1 MKNGKLRVALVG
13 VSFGAE
19 FIPIYLKHPDV
30 DSLVL
35 VDTNE
40 KLLNTVGDKFLLE
53 ERLTDFNA
61 MLEDKTIDAV
71 HLVTPPATHAP
82 LSIQVM
88 NAGKHCACT
97 IPMGMSIDELYQV
110 IDARKRSG
118 KHYMFM
124 ETSVYGREFL
134 YVKNL
139 YEKGELGRIQF
150 MRCAHY
156 QDMEGWPDYWLGF
169 PPLMHPTHAVAPCL
183 MLLGKR
189 PETVYCKGSGKVR
202 KEVEAPYGCPY
213 AFESALISL
222 KDSDVSIEMA
232 RFLYHV
238 ARGYTESFNI
248 YGERKSFEWQQ
259 LESEQPVLFSM
270 ALGANAEHVM
280 NDYGRG
286 GLVTEE
292 RIQIPDYADRLPA
305 EIGRFT
311 KQTVYDDSNPHLSFL
326 QGGGHGGSHPH
337 LVHEFVRS
345 ILEDRTPVPSD
356 IDGAYWT
363 GVGICAH
370 QSAMDGGVVK
380 RVPVPHRLGS
390 YVMKRSVSVKF
401 ILTIAK
407 SKEQNN
413 RPLVESSL
421 KTIFFFCLSSGFT
434 QGGAVVSRKQNSQ
447 PKAIFFADIDAGN
460 GPFISRKKKR
470 KCRSCTKRKSKN
482 QISDSADGF

>member
-189 PETVYCKGSGKVR
+189 PETVYCK
-202 KEVEAPYGCPY
+202 
-213 AFESALISL
+213 
-222 KDSDVSIEMA
+222 
-232 RFLYHV
+232 
-238 ARGYTESFNI
+238 
-248 YGERKSFEWQQ
+248 
-259 LESEQPVLFSM
+259 
-270 ALGANAEHVM
+270 
-280 NDYGRG
+280 
-286 GLVTEE
+286 
-292 RIQIPDYADRLPA
+292 
-305 EIGRFT
+305 
-311 KQTVYDDSNPHLSFL
+311 
-326 QGGGHGGSHPH
+326 
-337 LVHEFVRS
+337 
-345 ILEDRTPVPSD
+345 
-356 IDGAYWT
+356 
-363 GVGICAH
+363 
-370 QSAMDGGVVK
+370 
-380 RVPVPHRLGS
+380 
-390 YVMKRSVSVKF
+390 RSVSVKF

-421 KTIFFFCLSSGFT
+421 KTIFFFCLFSGFT
-434 QGGAVVSRKQNSQ
+434 QGELLFRGSKILNRKPSLLLTLTRERTPLYQERKNGNAAVVQKEKVRIKSLTQ
-447 PKAIFFADIDAGN
+447 PMAF
-460 GPFISRKKKR
+460 
-470 KCRSCTKRKSKN
+470 
-482 QISDSADGF
+482 DG

>member
-19 FIPIYLKHPDV
+19 FVPIYLKHPDV

-40 KLLNTVGDKFLLE
+40 KLLNAVGDKFLLE

-124 ETSVYGREFL
+124 ETSV
-134 YVKNL
+134 
-139 YEKGELGRIQF
+139 
-150 MRCAHY
+150 
-156 QDMEGWPDYWLGF
+156 
-169 PPLMHPTHAVAPCL
+169 
-183 MLLGKR
+183 
-189 PETVYCKGSGKVR
+189 
-202 KEVEAPYGCPY
+202 
-213 AFESALISL
+213 
-222 KDSDVSIEMA
+222 
-232 RFLYHV
+232 
-238 ARGYTESFNI
+238 
-248 YGERKSFEWQQ
+248 
-259 LESEQPVLFSM
+259 
-270 ALGANAEHVM
+270 
-280 NDYGRG
+280 
-286 GLVTEE
+286 
-292 RIQIPDYADRLPA
+292 
-305 EIGRFT
+305 
-311 KQTVYDDSNPHLSFL
+311 
-326 QGGGHGGSHPH
+326 
-337 LVHEFVRS
+337 
-345 ILEDRTPVPSD
+345 
-356 IDGAYWT
+356 
-363 GVGICAH
+363 
-370 QSAMDGGVVK
+370 
-380 RVPVPHRLGS
+380 
-390 YVMKRSVSVKF
+390 SVKF

-447 PKAIFFADIDAGN
+447 PKAIFFADVDAGKD
-460 GPFISRKKKR
+460 PFISRKKKR

-482 QISDSADGF
+482 QIFDSADGF

>member
-189 PETVYCKGSGKVR
+189 PETVYCK
-202 KEVEAPYGCPY
+202 
-213 AFESALISL
+213 
-222 KDSDVSIEMA
+222 
-232 RFLYHV
+232 
-238 ARGYTESFNI
+238 
-248 YGERKSFEWQQ
+248 
-259 LESEQPVLFSM
+259 
-270 ALGANAEHVM
+270 
-280 NDYGRG
+280 
-286 GLVTEE
+286 
-292 RIQIPDYADRLPA
+292 
-305 EIGRFT
+305 
-311 KQTVYDDSNPHLSFL
+311 
-326 QGGGHGGSHPH
+326 
-337 LVHEFVRS
+337 
-345 ILEDRTPVPSD
+345 
-356 IDGAYWT
+356 
-363 GVGICAH
+363 
-370 QSAMDGGVVK
+370 
-380 RVPVPHRLGS
+380 
-390 YVMKRSVSVKF
+390 RSVSVKF

>member
-19 FIPIYLKHPDV
+19 FVPIYLKHPDV

-40 KLLNTVGDKFLLE
+40 KLLNAVGDKFLLE

-118 KHYMFM
+118 KHFMFM

-189 PETVYCKGSGKVR
+189 PETVYCKGSGRVR

-238 ARGYTESFNI
+238 ARGYTESFN
-248 YGERKSFEWQQ
+248 F
-259 LESEQPVLFSM
+259 
-270 ALGANAEHVM
+270 
-280 NDYGRG
+280 
-286 GLVTEE
+286 
-292 RIQIPDYADRLPA
+292 
-305 EIGRFT
+305 
-311 KQTVYDDSNPHLSFL
+311 
-326 QGGGHGGSHPH
+326 
-337 LVHEFVRS
+337 
-345 ILEDRTPVPSD
+345 
-356 IDGAYWT
+356 
-363 GVGICAH
+363 
-370 QSAMDGGVVK
+370 
-380 RVPVPHRLGS
+380 PHRLGS

-421 KTIFFFCLSSGFT
+421 KTIFFFCLFSDFT
-434 QGGAVVSRKQNSQ
+434 QGELLFRGSKILNRKPSFLLTLTRERTPLYQE
-447 PKAIFFADIDAGN
+447 
-460 GPFISRKKKR
+460 RKKR

>member
-19 FIPIYLKHPDV
+19 FVPIYLKHPDV

-189 PETVYCKGSGKVR
+189 PETVYCK
-202 KEVEAPYGCPY
+202 
-213 AFESALISL
+213 
-222 KDSDVSIEMA
+222 
-232 RFLYHV
+232 
-238 ARGYTESFNI
+238 
-248 YGERKSFEWQQ
+248 
-259 LESEQPVLFSM
+259 
-270 ALGANAEHVM
+270 
-280 NDYGRG
+280 
-286 GLVTEE
+286 
-292 RIQIPDYADRLPA
+292 
-305 EIGRFT
+305 
-311 KQTVYDDSNPHLSFL
+311 
-326 QGGGHGGSHPH
+326 
-337 LVHEFVRS
+337 
-345 ILEDRTPVPSD
+345 
-356 IDGAYWT
+356 
-363 GVGICAH
+363 
-370 QSAMDGGVVK
+370 
-380 RVPVPHRLGS
+380 
-390 YVMKRSVSVKF
+390 RSVSVKF

-421 KTIFFFCLSSGFT
+421 KTIFFFCLFSGFT

-447 PKAIFFADIDAGN
+447 PKAIFFADVDAGKD
-460 GPFISRKKKR
+460 PFISRKKKR

>member
-189 PETVYCKGSGKVR
+189 PETVYCK
-202 KEVEAPYGCPY
+202 
-213 AFESALISL
+213 
-222 KDSDVSIEMA
+222 
-232 RFLYHV
+232 
-238 ARGYTESFNI
+238 
-248 YGERKSFEWQQ
+248 
-259 LESEQPVLFSM
+259 
-270 ALGANAEHVM
+270 
-280 NDYGRG
+280 
-286 GLVTEE
+286 
-292 RIQIPDYADRLPA
+292 
-305 EIGRFT
+305 
-311 KQTVYDDSNPHLSFL
+311 
-326 QGGGHGGSHPH
+326 
-337 LVHEFVRS
+337 
-345 ILEDRTPVPSD
+345 
-356 IDGAYWT
+356 
-363 GVGICAH
+363 
-370 QSAMDGGVVK
+370 
-380 RVPVPHRLGS
+380 
-390 YVMKRSVSVKF
+390 RSVSVKF
-401 ILTIAK
+401 IFTIAK

-447 PKAIFFADIDAGN
+447 PKAIFFADVDAGKD
-460 GPFISRKKKR
+460 PFISRKKKR

>member
-124 ETSVYGREFL
+124 ETSV
-134 YVKNL
+134 
-139 YEKGELGRIQF
+139 
-150 MRCAHY
+150 
-156 QDMEGWPDYWLGF
+156 
-169 PPLMHPTHAVAPCL
+169 
-183 MLLGKR
+183 
-189 PETVYCKGSGKVR
+189 
-202 KEVEAPYGCPY
+202 
-213 AFESALISL
+213 
-222 KDSDVSIEMA
+222 
-232 RFLYHV
+232 
-238 ARGYTESFNI
+238 
-248 YGERKSFEWQQ
+248 
-259 LESEQPVLFSM
+259 
-270 ALGANAEHVM
+270 
-280 NDYGRG
+280 
-286 GLVTEE
+286 
-292 RIQIPDYADRLPA
+292 
-305 EIGRFT
+305 
-311 KQTVYDDSNPHLSFL
+311 
-326 QGGGHGGSHPH
+326 
-337 LVHEFVRS
+337 
-345 ILEDRTPVPSD
+345 
-356 IDGAYWT
+356 
-363 GVGICAH
+363 
-370 QSAMDGGVVK
+370 
-380 RVPVPHRLGS
+380 
-390 YVMKRSVSVKF
+390 SVKF

>member
-1 MKNGKLRVALVG
+1 MALVG

-19 FIPIYLKHPDV
+19 FVPIYLKHPDV

-82 LSIQVM
+82 LSVQVM

-189 PETVYCKGSGKVR
+189 PETVYCK
-202 KEVEAPYGCPY
+202 
-213 AFESALISL
+213 
-222 KDSDVSIEMA
+222 
-232 RFLYHV
+232 
-238 ARGYTESFNI
+238 
-248 YGERKSFEWQQ
+248 
-259 LESEQPVLFSM
+259 
-270 ALGANAEHVM
+270 
-280 NDYGRG
+280 
-286 GLVTEE
+286 
-292 RIQIPDYADRLPA
+292 
-305 EIGRFT
+305 
-311 KQTVYDDSNPHLSFL
+311 
-326 QGGGHGGSHPH
+326 
-337 LVHEFVRS
+337 
-345 ILEDRTPVPSD
+345 
-356 IDGAYWT
+356 
-363 GVGICAH
+363 
-370 QSAMDGGVVK
+370 
-380 RVPVPHRLGS
+380 
-390 YVMKRSVSVKF
+390 RSVSVKF

-434 QGGAVVSRKQNSQ
+434 QGGAVVSQKQNSQ
-447 PKAIFFADIDAGN
+447 PKAIFF
-460 GPFISRKKKR
+460 
-470 KCRSCTKRKSKN
+470 C
-482 QISDSADGF
+482 

>member
-202 KEVEAPYGCPY
+202 REHGCLLLSV
-213 AFESALISL
+213 FT
-222 KDSDVSIEMA
+222 
-232 RFLYHV
+232 H
-238 ARGYTESFNI
+238 
-248 YGERKSFEWQQ
+248 
-259 LESEQPVLFSM
+259 LF
-270 ALGANAEHVM
+270 
-280 NDYGRG
+280 
-286 GLVTEE
+286 
-292 RIQIPDYADRLPA
+292 
-305 EIGRFT
+305 
-311 KQTVYDDSNPHLSFL
+311 
-326 QGGGHGGSHPH
+326 
-337 LVHEFVRS
+337 
-345 ILEDRTPVPSD
+345 
-356 IDGAYWT
+356 
-363 GVGICAH
+363 
-370 QSAMDGGVVK
+370 
-380 RVPVPHRLGS
+380 PHRLGS

-447 PKAIFFADIDAGN
+447 PKAISFADVDAGN
-460 GPFISRKKKR
+460 DPFISRKKKR
-470 KCRSCTKRKSKN
+470 KCRSCTKRKRN
-482 QISDSADGF
+482 VQISDSADGF

>member
-40 KLLNTVGDKFLLE
+40 KLLNAVGDKFLLE

-134 YVKNL
+134 YVKDL
-139 YEKGELGRIQF
+139 YEKGELGRI
-150 MRCAHY
+150 
-156 QDMEGWPDYWLGF
+156 
-169 PPLMHPTHAVAPCL
+169 
-183 MLLGKR
+183 
-189 PETVYCKGSGKVR
+189 
-202 KEVEAPYGCPY
+202 
-213 AFESALISL
+213 
-222 KDSDVSIEMA
+222 
-232 RFLYHV
+232 
-238 ARGYTESFNI
+238 
-248 YGERKSFEWQQ
+248 
-259 LESEQPVLFSM
+259 
-270 ALGANAEHVM
+270 
-280 NDYGRG
+280 
-286 GLVTEE
+286 
-292 RIQIPDYADRLPA
+292 
-305 EIGRFT
+305 
-311 KQTVYDDSNPHLSFL
+311 
-326 QGGGHGGSHPH
+326 
-337 LVHEFVRS
+337 
-345 ILEDRTPVPSD
+345 
-356 IDGAYWT
+356 
-363 GVGICAH
+363 
-370 QSAMDGGVVK
+370 
-380 RVPVPHRLGS
+380 PHRLGS

-447 PKAIFFADIDAGN
+447 PKAIFFADVDAGKD
-460 GPFISRKKKR
+460 PFISRKKKR

>member
-40 KLLNTVGDKFLLE
+40 KLLNAVGDKFLLE

-134 YVKNL
+134 YVKDL

-156 QDMEGWPDYWLGF
+156 QDMEGWPDYW
-169 PPLMHPTHAVAPCL
+169 
-183 MLLGKR
+183 
-189 PETVYCKGSGKVR
+189 
-202 KEVEAPYGCPY
+202 
-213 AFESALISL
+213 
-222 KDSDVSIEMA
+222 
-232 RFLYHV
+232 
-238 ARGYTESFNI
+238 
-248 YGERKSFEWQQ
+248 
-259 LESEQPVLFSM
+259 
-270 ALGANAEHVM
+270 
-280 NDYGRG
+280 
-286 GLVTEE
+286 
-292 RIQIPDYADRLPA
+292 
-305 EIGRFT
+305 
-311 KQTVYDDSNPHLSFL
+311 
-326 QGGGHGGSHPH
+326 
-337 LVHEFVRS
+337 
-345 ILEDRTPVPSD
+345 
-356 IDGAYWT
+356 
-363 GVGICAH
+363 
-370 QSAMDGGVVK
+370 
-380 RVPVPHRLGS
+380 LGS

-421 KTIFFFCLSSGFT
+421 KTIFFFCLFSGFT

-447 PKAIFFADIDAGN
+447 PKAIFFADVDAGKDS
-460 GPFISRKKKR
+460 FISRKKKR
-470 KCRSCTKRKSKN
+470 KCCSCTKRKSKD

>member
-40 KLLNTVGDKFLLE
+40 KLLNAVGDKFLLE

-110 IDARKRSG
+110 IDARKKSG

-134 YVKNL
+134 YVKDL

-202 KEVEAPYGCPY
+202 KEVETPYGCPY

-337 LVHEFVRS
+337 LS
-345 ILEDRTPVPSD
+345 P
-356 IDGAYWT
+356 
-363 GVGICAH
+363 
-370 QSAMDGGVVK
+370 
-380 RVPVPHRLGS
+380 
-390 YVMKRSVSVKF
+390 
-401 ILTIAK
+401 
-407 SKEQNN
+407 
-413 RPLVESSL
+413 
-421 KTIFFFCLSSGFT
+421 
-434 QGGAVVSRKQNSQ
+434 
-447 PKAIFFADIDAGN
+447 
-460 GPFISRKKKR
+460 
-470 KCRSCTKRKSKN
+470 
-482 QISDSADGF
+482 